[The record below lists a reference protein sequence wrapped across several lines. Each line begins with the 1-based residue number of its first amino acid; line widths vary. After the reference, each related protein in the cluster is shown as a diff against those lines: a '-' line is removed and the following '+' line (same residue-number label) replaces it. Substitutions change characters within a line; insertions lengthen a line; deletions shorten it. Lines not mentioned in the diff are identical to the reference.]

1 VILARSRL
9 VPMKTFEALTTKLLK
24 EGKITNKTGGY
35 HPLNHKLPRMV
46 VRPSK
51 NSSTMLNVIKIHQN

>member
-35 HPLNHKLPRMV
+35 HPLNHKLQRMV

-51 NSSTMLNVIKIHQN
+51 NS